1 MYQQPGQEDFLFYM
15 LYAAAA
21 MLSLMAGCY
30 LWFRQGNAF
39 ARYIKSPVRL
49 RRWTA
54 ALFAAMT
61 QVPTWCSTP
70 TIPSRR

>member
-21 MLSLMAGCY
+21 MLSLIAGCY

-39 ARYIKSPVRL
+39 ARYIDPQG
-49 RRWTA
+49 
-54 ALFAAMT
+54 
-61 QVPTWCSTP
+61 QVP
-70 TIPSRR
+70 